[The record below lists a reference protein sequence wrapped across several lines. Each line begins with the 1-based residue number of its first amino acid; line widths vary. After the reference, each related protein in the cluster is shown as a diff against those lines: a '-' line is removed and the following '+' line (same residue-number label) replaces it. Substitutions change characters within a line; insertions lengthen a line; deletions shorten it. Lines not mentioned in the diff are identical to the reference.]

1 MVRHVVIPNAALA
14 KKLVT
19 QATNYLVM
27 KVISGG
33 LDHADWANLE
43 AQDKVNVS
51 DFLSLYKYHDF

>member
-1 MVRHVVIPNAALA
+1 LVRHVVIPNAALA

-33 LDHADWANLE
+33 LDHADWTNLDG
-43 AQDKVNVS
+43 QGKIDVS
-51 DFLSLYKYHDF
+51 DF